1 MRIQF
6 NMKASAVPWMWIRQQ
21 KSLLSCLPIMPFN
34 FTTITLT
41 ESEQQF
47 QKLSPWLSWWL
58 PQFPLD
64 VALISRAFLPAQ
76 SSLASGNRNG
86 SKWGN
91 CNLLWL
97 GFVWTF
103 FFFFPSWGL
112 KWGWK
117 KREIWKKMVEK
128 LVRKLFLFSRKSKV
142 TPDYYIRCY
151 YYCPTSDFLPAPTNT
166 FQNEVTLSKFTAFG
180 NYNLYLL

>member
-64 VALISRAFLPAQ
+64 VALISRL
-76 SSLASGNRNG
+76 SSLLSPVLHQATEMGQSGETAICFG
-86 SKWGN
+86 WV
-91 CNLLWL
+91 LFEL
-97 GFVWTF
+97 F
-103 FFFFPSWGL
+103 FFFSSWGL